1 MITMFHPDGEKL
13 VMTHYCSMGNQPRME
28 APSLTPDGKLVFTF
42 RDGTNMTPSDPH
54 MHALT
59 ITFHSKNS
67 ITEEWT
73 MRSEGKDEVH
83 AMELTRVR

>member
-1 MITMFHPDGEKL
+1 
-13 VMTHYCSMGNQPRME
+13 ME
-28 APSLTPDGKLVFTF
+28 PPSLTPDGKLVFTF
-42 RDGTNMTPSDPH
+42 VDGTNMTPSDPH

-59 ITFHSKNS
+59 ITFHGKNS

-73 MRSEGKDEVH
+73 MRAEGKDEVH